1 MKYLKYLL
9 WTLLASVLI
18 LQGYFFIQ
26 ILLWRW
32 VNPETTAFQRAELQ
46 RLCSTSK
53 ICALKKD
60 WIPLKEISPT
70 LRRAVMIS
78 EDSDFYRHHGF
89 ELKAMKEAWQRNQQK
104 GKHLRGGSTITQQ
117 LAKNLFLSGE
127 KNYIRKGQE
136 FIITGMLELLL
147 SKDRIFEIYL
157 NHVEWGEGIFGIAAA
172 SRHYYALSPKQLGI
186 QESAALAAALPAPKC
201 FDQQRYCAKARINFP
216 NRIEFILE
224 WLARQNQK
232 NAAPVELDERILIE
246 EESEN

>member
-117 LAKNLFLSGE
+117 LAKKSFSVRRKKTISVKA
-127 KNYIRKGQE
+127 KN
-136 FIITGMLELLL
+136 
-147 SKDRIFEIYL
+147 S
-157 NHVEWGEGIFGIAAA
+157 
-172 SRHYYALSPKQLGI
+172 S
-186 QESAALAAALPAPKC
+186 LPAC
-201 FDQQRYCAKARINFP
+201 WNCSSAKIVFLRFTLTMWSGVRVSLVLP
-216 NRIEFILE
+216 
-224 WLARQNQK
+224 Q
-232 NAAPVELDERILIE
+232 PVAITMPSHR
-246 EESEN
+246 SN

>member
-104 GKHLRGGSTITQQ
+104 
-117 LAKNLFLSGE
+117 
-127 KNYIRKGQE
+127 
-136 FIITGMLELLL
+136 
-147 SKDRIFEIYL
+147 
-157 NHVEWGEGIFGIAAA
+157 V
-172 SRHYYALSPKQLGI
+172 KQDF
-186 QESAALAAALPAPKC
+186 C
-201 FDQQRYCAKARINFP
+201 
-216 NRIEFILE
+216 
-224 WLARQNQK
+224 
-232 NAAPVELDERILIE
+232 
-246 EESEN
+246 